1 MKNRITYY
9 SLFFY
14 VTIIF
19 LFIRWMPLKAID
31 IPQKYSVTYFSSKN
45 GVEDG
50 LVNDIIQ
57 DHKGLLW
64 FATWNGLYRFDGY
77 NFKNYKSDTADK
89 KGLTNDRLLK
99 ITEDKFG
106 CLWVLCYDS
115 TCYRFNPYVERF
127 DPIIQESSNNFQS
140 VKVLSNGIVWLLRKD
155 GTAVRVSTSSED
167 LSMIWQPSSL
177 LNTTLSSRKIKSI
190 FMDSKSKEWILTDN
204 GLYRLESSKLSA
216 ISLNNDWQ
224 GREQSVF
231 NSAIE
236 VRGQLYFGMNKGKI
250 YQCSLMGELTES
262 HQLPTSASIISI
274 LPISSGMVYITDTDG
289 FFICDSSDQ
298 IKHITFDSLPA
309 LKNKTVEAAQ
319 VTENELLWISH
330 PVPGVTLFDMKT
342 QKMSFFEGKDE
353 LNRTLDTE
361 SQFFV
366 FQDKNGVL
374 WVHPNG
380 GGFSYFDPVSRQLV
394 PFNTTDQPVKW
405 KSNDRCFAAFA
416 DKQGNL
422 WMSTQLDRLKRITF
436 ITDKF
441 HIYTP
446 SPWDIELPDNE
457 VRALYIDKKQ
467 RIWTGSRDLNVSI
480 YDSQFNLLKRMQLGK
495 VYAIMQDAEGVYWIS
510 TKGQGLIKA
519 IEISEGNFSF
529 QHFIYQSEDPSTLSS
544 NNIYF
549 AFQDRKK
556 RLWVA
561 TYGGGLNLAE
571 PLPDGSMHFINRRNR
586 LKNYPI
592 DRFYKVR
599 HITEDSQGRIWVSTT
614 AGILLFDENFG
625 TPEQITFHPIYREQG
640 NINSLS
646 NNDVQMIKCM
656 VNGKI
661 FAITYGGGLN
671 ELIPTDTYTYNCKT
685 FTQKNGLISD
695 IIYSMHEDRKG
706 NLWLVT
712 GGGLVK
718 FITSQEQIQ
727 YPSEHIAFNMHF
739 SEGVG
744 ATDGRQIFF
753 GTNRGLFYFT
763 PENIHKTDF
772 IPPLFLSSIWV
783 NNQELNAKKSPAIL
797 TTNPDDSQR
806 IVLPPN
812 NHTLRLVFSA
822 LDMTDTEY
830 IQYAYKLEEFDKSY
844 RFTDNGH
851 EANYTNLPPGNYVF
865 HVKSTNHEGVWVDNE
880 RAFPIEVLP
889 TFYETTYATAL
900 FIFLIILFIVGAIYI
915 YTIFYRIKNK
925 ARNEELISQL
935 KLSFFTNVSHELRTP
950 LTLITGPLEYI
961 LLEEHLPPRLKETLS
976 TIKRNSDRM
985 QRLVGQIL
993 DFSKM
998 QQSKMKLSV
1007 QYVNIVP
1014 FVREIAD
1021 YFIALAKERH
1031 INLSFTSQLAECNLW
1046 FDKDHIEK
1054 VLFNL
1059 LSNAFKYTPDG
1070 KSIKIYI
1077 EDNGEAV
1084 LIHIKDEGVG
1094 IKKEKQETIF
1104 KRFEN
1109 LVQDDISV
1117 ALSSGI
1123 GLAVAKELVEMHHG
1137 TLFVESNPGKG
1148 SIFSVKLLKGKA
1160 HYPAE
1165 TEYILADLEEDTPIV
1180 IEEWDQQQEDIESTN
1195 KLLMLIVEDN
1205 QELRAFIR
1213 QIFQDKFQLVEADN
1227 GEDGFRK
1234 ALSDLPNIIITDIM
1248 MPVKDGMQMLQE
1260 LRNDERTSHIPAIVL
1275 TAKSDMES
1283 ILNGIRTGA
1292 DDYITKPFSISYLQT
1307 KVENI
1312 LNRQRRWQAYYCH
1325 VNEAAEETV
1334 KAEEEIIKLSE
1345 KDATFLNKLTGIM
1358 EQEMSNPDLSV
1369 DQLVSH
1375 FNLSRTNFFHKL
1387 KSLTGMSP
1395 IMFIKEIRMRKA
1407 AELIKEDQYTMAEI
1421 AYMVGFNDPHYF
1433 SKSFKAFWGVNS
1445 TEFAKNQIKKEH

>member
-1 MKNRITYY
+1 MKNRTTYY
-9 SLFFY
+9 QISFYATILFL
-14 VTIIF
+14 IIGW
-19 LFIRWMPLKAID
+19 LPLKAIE
-31 IPQKYSVTYFSSKN
+31 IPQKYSVTYFSAKN

-106 CLWVLCYDS
+106 CLWALCYDS
-115 TCYRFNPYVERF
+115 TCYRFNPYIERF
-127 DPIIQESSNNFQS
+127 DPILQESSNNFQS
-140 VKVLSNGIVWLLRKD
+140 IKVLPNGIVWLLRKD
-155 GTAVRVSTSSED
+155 GTAVRVSTSSKD
-167 LSMIWQPSSL
+167 LSMILQPSSL
-177 LNTTLSSRKIKSI
+177 LNNTLSSRKIKSI

-204 GLYRLESSKLSA
+204 GLYQFTSSQLSA
-216 ISLNNDWQ
+216 IFLHNDPQ
-224 GREQSVF
+224 GAEQVAF
-231 NSAIE
+231 NFATE
-236 VRGQLYFGMNKGKI
+236 VNGRLYFGTDKGRI
-250 YQCSLMGELTES
+250 YQCSLTGELIEYR
-262 HQLPTSASIISI
+262 QLSTSASIISI
-274 LPISSGMVYITDTDG
+274 LPISSGMIYVTDTDG
-289 FFICDSSDQ
+289 FFIHYLSGR
-298 IKHITFDSLPA
+298 IKHITFDSLPS
-309 LKNKTVEAAQ
+309 LKNKMIETAQ
-319 VTENELLWISH
+319 VTCNELLWLAH
-330 PVPGVTLFDMKT
+330 PVPGITLFDMKT
-342 QKMSFFEGKDE
+342 QKLSFFEGKDE
-353 LNRTLDTE
+353 LNRALDTE
-361 SQFFV
+361 SQFFTLE
-366 FQDKNGVL
+366 DKNGVL

-380 GGFSYFDPVSRQLV
+380 GGFSYFDPVTRQLV

-422 WMSTQLDRLKRITF
+422 WMSTQLNRLKRITF

-446 SPWDIELPDNE
+446 SPQDIELPANE
-457 VRALYIDKKQ
+457 IRALYIDKKQ
-467 RIWTGSRDLNVSI
+467 RIWTGSRDLNVSL
-480 YDSQFNLLKRMQLGK
+480 YDSRLNLLKRMKLGK
-495 VYAIMQDAEGVYWIS
+495 VYAIMQDAEGAYWIS

-529 QHFIYQSEDPSTLSS
+529 QHFTYRSEDPFTLSS

-549 AFQDRKK
+549 TYQDSKK
-556 RLWVA
+556 KVWVA

-571 PLPDGSMHFINRRNR
+571 SLPDGSLRFINHRNR

-599 HITEDSQGRIWVSTT
+599 HITEDTQGRMWVSTT
-614 AGILLFDENFG
+614 AGILLFDEAFPI
-625 TPEQITFHPIYREQG
+625 PEKIAFHPICREQG
-640 NINSLS
+640 NVNSLS

-656 VNGKI
+656 DNGKI

-671 ELIPTDTYTYNCKT
+671 ELVPTGTYTYNCKA

-718 FITSQEQIQ
+718 FIASQEQVQ

-744 ATDGRQIFF
+744 ATDGQQIFF

-763 PENIHKTDF
+763 PENIHKTNF
-772 IPPLFLSSIWV
+772 VPSLFLSSIWV
-783 NNQELNAKKSPAIL
+783 NNEELNAKKSPAIL
-797 TTNPDDSQR
+797 TVNPDDSRR

-830 IQYAYKLEEFDKSY
+830 IQYAYKLEGFDKGY

-865 HVKSTNHEGVWVDNE
+865 HIKSTNHEGVWVDNE
-880 RAFPIEVLP
+880 RTFSMEVLP
-889 TFYETTYATAL
+889 TFYETSYAKAL
-900 FIFLIILFIVGAIYI
+900 FILLIILFIVGAIYI

-950 LTLITGPLEYI
+950 LTLITAPLEYI
-961 LLEEHLPPRLKETLS
+961 LQEEHLSPHLKDTLGI
-976 TIKRNSDRM
+976 IKKNSDRM

-993 DFSKM
+993 DFSKI
-998 QQSKMKLSV
+998 QQSKMKLRV
-1007 QYVNIVP
+1007 QCVDIVA
-1014 FVREIAD
+1014 FTRDIAD
-1021 YFIALAKERH
+1021 YFTTLAKERH
-1031 INLSFTSQLAECNLW
+1031 IHLSFTSRLTGCNLW

-1070 KSIKIYI
+1070 KSIQIQVEEEK
-1077 EDNGEAV
+1077 DAV
-1084 LIHIKDEGVG
+1084 FIHILDEGVG

-1104 KRFEN
+1104 RRFEN
-1109 LVQDDISV
+1109 LVQENMQV
-1117 ALSSGI
+1117 TLSSGI
-1123 GLAVAKELVEMHHG
+1123 GLAVTKELVEMHHG
-1137 TLFVESNPGKG
+1137 SLSVESEPGKG
-1148 SIFSVKLLKGKA
+1148 SMFSVRLLKGKA
-1160 HYPAE
+1160 HYPAD
-1165 TEYILADLEEDTPIV
+1165 TEYILADLEEGAGAVTEV
-1180 IEEWDQQQEDIESTN
+1180 WNQQQENTQATN

-1213 QIFQDKFQLVEADN
+1213 QIFQTKFQLIEAEN
-1227 GEDGFRK
+1227 GEDGFRM
-1234 ALSDLPNIIITDIM
+1234 ALSDLPDIIITDIM

-1275 TAKSDMES
+1275 TAQGDMES
-1283 ILNGIRTGA
+1283 ILSGIRTGA
-1292 DDYITKPFSISYLQT
+1292 DDYITKPFSISYLQA

-1312 LNRQRRWQAYYCH
+1312 LNRQRMWQAYCCH
-1325 VNEAAEETV
+1325 VNEKATETV
-1334 KAEEEIIKLSE
+1334 EVGEEKLQLSE
-1345 KDATFLNKLTGIM
+1345 KDAAFLNRLTGIM
-1358 EQEMSNPDLSV
+1358 EREMGNPDLNV
-1369 DQLVSH
+1369 EQLVSH

-1395 IMFIKEIRMRKA
+1395 IMFIKEVRMRKA
-1407 AELIKEDQYTMAEI
+1407 AELIKENQYTMAEI

-1433 SKSFKAFWGVNS
+1433 SKSFKAFWGVTS
-1445 TEFAKNQIKKEH
+1445 TEFAKNQIKLL